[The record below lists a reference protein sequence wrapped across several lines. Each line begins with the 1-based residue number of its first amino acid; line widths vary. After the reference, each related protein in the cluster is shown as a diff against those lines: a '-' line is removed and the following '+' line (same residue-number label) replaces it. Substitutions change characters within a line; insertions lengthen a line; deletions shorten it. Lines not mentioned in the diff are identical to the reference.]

1 MTGALQAS
9 VYLLCFL
16 TSAAC
21 AVLLARSYR
30 RSRARLILWTALC
43 FALLTVNNLLLFV
56 DVVVLPDAVDLLP
69 FRHLASLS
77 AVVVLLIGFVW
88 DSD

>member
-1 MTGALQAS
+1 MTGTLQAS

-56 DVVVLPDAVDLLP
+56 DVVVFPSMNLLP

>member
-1 MTGALQAS
+1 MTPSFQAS

-16 TSAAC
+16 TSAGC
-21 AVLLARSYR
+21 AWLLARSYLA
-30 RSRARLILWTALC
+30 SRTRLLLWTATC
-43 FALLTVNNLLLFV
+43 FALLTINNLLLFT
-56 DVVVLPDAVDLLP
+56 DVVLFPSVDLLAY
-69 FRHLASLS
+69 RHLASLG